1 MRMTL
6 QTNMEM
12 VGKRFNF
19 KADYQVSN
27 DLYIDEKSAIFF
39 VYSCHFWSLSFYAY
53 FMLG

>member
-27 DLYIDEKSAIFF
+27 DFIYR
-39 VYSCHFWSLSFYAY
+39 
-53 FMLG
+53 